1 MLFLCIGM
9 VLVMKAWAV
18 QAYQYDAAV
27 HCVGCAKS
35 RFGEELDSSAVDSE
49 GNPPFPIFASD
60 DFCPCGEWCLS
71 CGAIIAEPYKHEP
84 GMCSRG
90 FDNCRLVVVNE

>member
-1 MLFLCIGM
+1 MVFL
-9 VLVMKAWAV
+9 MKAWEV
-18 QAYQYDAAV
+18 KAYTYEAGT
-27 HCVGCAKS
+27 HCVPCAKS
-35 RFGEELDSSAVDSE
+35 RFGDELETEALDNE

-71 CGAIIAEPYKHEP
+71 CGVLIAEPYTHEP

-90 FDNCRLVVVNE
+90 FDSCRLVVVNE